1 MINQDNLKEIK
12 KIVQE
17 FFKKTGFEIEVES
30 FNLENNTIL
39 IKIKVEEPK
48 ILIGQNGQTLVEIQ
62 HLLKA
67 IVSRKISERFYID
80 LDINNYKE
88 KKIEYLKE
96 TAKEIADEVSLTKK
110 EKILAPMP
118 AYERRIIHL
127 ELAGRKDVVTE
138 SIGQEPERRIIIK
151 PCL

>member
-1 MINQDNLKEIK
+1 MISQDNLKEIK

-17 FFKKTGFEIEVES
+17 FFKKTGFEIEIEF

-48 ILIGQNGQTLVEIQ
+48 VLIGQNGQTLVEIQ

-67 IVSRKISERFYID
+67 MVSRKISERFYID

-88 KKIEYLKE
+88 KKLAYLKE
-96 TAKEIADEVSLTKK
+96 TAREIADEVSLTKK
-110 EKILAPMP
+110 EKILASMP

-127 ELAGRKDVVTE
+127 ELADRKDITTE
-138 SIGQEPERRIIIK
+138 SIGEEPERRIIIK
-151 PCL
+151 PYP